1 MDRLANETAY
11 APTLDPGV
19 LPDVATEPR
28 PSAHVIPP
36 ESGAG
41 EGLLQ
46 AALPEIQEAARK
58 VGGLKNLSEIAE
70 HLHQVGAEA

>member
-1 MDRLANETAY
+1 MEKPANATSH
-11 APTLDPGV
+11 DPMPDPAV
-19 LPDVATEPR
+19 LPDVATEPHL
-28 PSAHVIPP
+28 SAHALSP

-58 VGGLKNLSEIAE
+58 VGGLKNLSEIAGQ
-70 HLHQVGAEA
+70 LHQMGNES